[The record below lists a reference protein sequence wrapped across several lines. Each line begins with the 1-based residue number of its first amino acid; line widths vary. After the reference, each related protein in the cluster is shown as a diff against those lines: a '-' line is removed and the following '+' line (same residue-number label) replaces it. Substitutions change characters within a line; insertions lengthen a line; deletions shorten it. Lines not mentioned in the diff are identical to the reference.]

1 MAISP
6 PRSPELELELLR
18 RSVGALVGER
28 TRCADC
34 RRTPLVGERVHRYE
48 GDRFVCEL
56 CHPLR
61 RGESL
66 GSHLVLGGEH
76 GRAVR
81 IVVRRTS

>member
-18 RSVGALVGER
+18 RSVGALAADR
-28 TRCADC
+28 TPCADC
-34 RRTPLVGERVHRYE
+34 RRTPLVGESVYRYAGE
-48 GDRFVCEL
+48 KLVCEL
-56 CHPLR
+56 CHPLH
-61 RGESL
+61 RGEAL

-81 IVVRRTS
+81 IVVRRTF